1 MQVSVAV
8 AVDVAFDPSTFLIQS
23 DKPYAYSLAELG
35 YRVRGFKTCGRSESQ
50 LRALLRPTKEGA
62 SSCELDGEVSHDRG
76 IFVQQRSR
84 G

>member
-35 YRVRGFKTCGRSESQ
+35 YRVRGFKTCARSESQ
-50 LRALLRPTKEGA
+50 VRALYVLRRKLRTSALKRSAA
-62 SSCELDGEVSHDRG
+62 STLLR
-76 IFVQQRSR
+76 
-84 G
+84 